1 MRVLGPIVR
10 LQVQVDSIKTGTRP
24 LQTYVPEPHLTSV
37 KALSLNPDGVEG
49 VGENGETLPDIHNA
63 THSKSKFNGVDNG
76 ISIGFTSHYQT
87 MRGRF
92 GDHLTDGIAGEN
104 ILVGCDESISLETIE
119 QGIIIV
125 SEQGEIQV
133 GPWVIL
139 HPCAPFTKFCLGIP
153 GDTKPDKT
161 VTEGLR
167 FLEHGLRGFSAVYPT
182 DVSPARIQL
191 GDMVYAVD

>member
-1 MRVLGPIVR
+1 MRALGPIVR

-37 KALSLNPDGVEG
+37 KALNLTPDGVEG
-49 VGENGETLPDIHNA
+49 IGENGETLPDIHNA
-63 THSKSKFNGVDNG
+63 SHPATKFSGDNG
-76 ISIGFTSHYQT
+76 ISIGFTNHYTT
-87 MRGRF
+87 MRERF
-92 GDHLTDGIAGEN
+92 GGHLTDGIAGEN
-104 ILVGCDESISLETIE
+104 ILVECDESISLEMIE
-119 QGIIIV
+119 KGIIIV
-125 SEQGEIQV
+125 GEQGEIQV

-167 FLEHGLRGFSAVYPT
+167 FLEHGMRGFSTVYPT
-182 DVSPARIQL
+182 DVPPARIQL
-191 GDMVYAVD
+191 GDMVYAVE